1 MIHKQLVILSLLVLT
16 TSCSLLPQRE
26 VQIVSKPVEID
37 IIQPTLPRPLELGVP
52 KWYVVSEARITN
64 PCKGTLSF
72 EPKRFNDEGVE
83 QLKRPKTCDLLERE
97 NPDWP
102 VGSWMR

>member
-1 MIHKQLVILSLLVLT
+1 MIQKQLVILSLLVLT

-26 VQIVSKPVEID
+26 VKIVSKPVEID

-64 PCKGTLSF
+64 PCKKTIPF
-72 EPKRFNDEGVE
+72 DPPKYNDKGEE
-83 QLKRPKTCDLLERE
+83 QLKRPKSCDLLEDRKS
-97 NPDWP
+97 
-102 VGSWMR
+102 VV